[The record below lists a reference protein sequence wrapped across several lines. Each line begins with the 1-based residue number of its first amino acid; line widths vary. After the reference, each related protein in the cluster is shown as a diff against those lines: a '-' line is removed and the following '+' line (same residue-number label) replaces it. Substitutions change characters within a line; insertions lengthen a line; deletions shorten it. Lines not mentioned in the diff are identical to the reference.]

1 MSSSSSSTI
10 QLPRPHRLSPLTYSS
25 STEKIKTHTNPPI
38 TETVSPFK
46 IKHIVISGGGI
57 YGFTFYGILKQLH
70 KMGIWELS
78 NIKTFYST
86 SVGSIVST
94 IIALNYDWETMDR
107 YLINR
112 PLEELFELNISTIL
126 NCIDNCG
133 FFTIKIIEELFY
145 NLFAGKDLSP
155 TITMKEF
162 HQITGIDMH
171 FFTTK
176 LEGFKCIDLSH
187 KTHPDWSMVE
197 AIYASCSVFPFL
209 NPLFKENE
217 KYGDGGILLNCP
229 LNNCIANEGATDTDT
244 VLIIKLAKY
253 KNTPPQ
259 EQTKMNYSLLNYM
272 SDIVRNMLDLVSIE
286 KPIDKLKNLIEVDGS
301 LMFFMDL
308 EGFSNIKNR
317 KNLIDYGVKTAENF
331 VKMNSQTETPP

>member
-10 QLPRPHRLSPLTYSS
+10 QLPRPHRLSPPPN
-25 STEKIKTHTNPPI
+25 KNPPI
-38 TETVSPFK
+38 TKTISLLPLSK
-46 IKHIVISGGGI
+46 IEHIVISGGGI

-145 NLFAGKDLSP
+145 NLFTGKDLSP

-176 LEGFKCIDLSH
+176 LDGFECIDLSH
-187 KTHPDWSMVE
+187 KTHPDWLMVE

-209 NPLFKENE
+209 NPLFKDNE

-229 LNNCIANEGATDTDT
+229 LNNCIANEDATDTDT
-244 VLIIKLAKY
+244 VLIIKLAKLAT
-253 KNTPPQ
+253 NTKCKKTPTQ
-259 EQTKMNYSLLNYM
+259 EKTKTNYSLLTYM
-272 SDIVRNMLDLVSIE
+272 SDIVKNILNLVSIE
-286 KPIDKLKNLIEVDGS
+286 KPVDKLKNLIEVDGS

-317 KNLIDYGVKTAENF
+317 KNLIDYGVKTAEDF
-331 VKMNSQTETPP
+331 IKMNSQTVTPP